1 MGFFSTFI
9 GILGFGIG
17 IPIGLF
23 VGFFLFVFAEPK
35 NAEDPIIQPLYELD
49 TSDLQELMPEIPYWV
64 KHPDYDRVDWLNK
77 FISDMWP
84 YLDKAICGIIR
95 SMADPIFANYVGK
108 FQIKAIEF
116 EKLTLGKLP
125 PALHG
130 IKVYETNEKEL
141 VIEPAIR
148 WAGNTNITL
157 RINLLSLPVKV
168 QLADLQVF
176 AAPRI
181 ALKPLVPTFPCFASV
196 TVSLM
201 EKPHIDFGMKILGGD
216 VMSIP
221 GLYQF
226 VQETIKKQIASLY
239 LWPQTLEIPILDPS
253 VGAMKKP
260 VGILHVNVIRALKL
274 LKMDLLGTSDPY
286 VKLSLSGERLP
297 SKKTTVKRKN
307 LNPEWNEK
315 FKLIV
320 KDPQAQVLQLD
331 VYDWDKVGTH
341 DHLGMQEILLK
352 VLSPN
357 EPKVFTLDLR
367 KSTNPNDSQNKKPR
381 GQIVVEVTFSPF
393 REENERL
400 SGPLDGSDM
409 RGSLMDHAAD
419 RGSTSGAGLLLVT
432 VLGAVT
438 VEGARHNNPYAL
450 VLFRGEKQKTKLL
463 RKTRDPVWN
472 EEFQFMVEEPPLGEK
487 IRVEV
492 MSKRLIIGYRSKE
505 ALGHVDIDLTDVVNN
520 GRINH
525 KYNLINSRNGVIH
538 VDIRWKTI

>member
-226 VQETIKKQIASLY
+226 VQ
-239 LWPQTLEIPILDPS
+239 
-253 VGAMKKP
+253 V
-260 VGILHVNVIRALKL
+260 
-274 LKMDLLGTSDPY
+274 LLG
-286 VKLSLSGERLP
+286 KLS
-297 SKKTTVKRKN
+297 KN
-307 LNPEWNEK
+307 
-315 FKLIV
+315 KL
-320 KDPQAQVLQLD
+320 QA
-331 VYDWDKVGTH
+331 
-341 DHLGMQEILLK
+341 
-352 VLSPN
+352 
-357 EPKVFTLDLR
+357 
-367 KSTNPNDSQNKKPR
+367 
-381 GQIVVEVTFSPF
+381 
-393 REENERL
+393 
-400 SGPLDGSDM
+400 
-409 RGSLMDHAAD
+409 
-419 RGSTSGAGLLLVT
+419 STSG
-432 VLGAVT
+432 
-438 VEGARHNNPYAL
+438 P
-450 VLFRGEKQKTKLL
+450 KLL
-463 RKTRDPVWN
+463 RY
-472 EEFQFMVEEPPLGEK
+472 QF
-487 IRVEV
+487 
-492 MSKRLIIGYRSKE
+492 LI
-505 ALGHVDIDLTDVVNN
+505 LQ
-520 GRINH
+520 
-525 KYNLINSRNGVIH
+525 
-538 VDIRWKTI
+538 